1 MMVKL
6 QRRLRSMKDRKTISG
21 SFWVIFGFGVQKGLQ
36 LVSNLILTRLLFP
49 EAFGLMAI
57 VYSFMA
63 AVQMFSDIGIRPS
76 VIQSKDTTDSR
87 FLNTA
92 WSLQI
97 IRGFCIALA
106 VFLLAYPVAKFYG
119 EEMLFGLLCVTG
131 VTAAVTGFQSI
142 NIILAERDIN
152 YKKLMI
158 MRAASQVVTLI
169 ATATLAYFYESV
181 WALAWGAL
189 FGCILDMLLGHIIF
203 HGHKHRLTLDKQY
216 VGKIFR
222 FGQWIFWSTVF
233 TYFSGQG
240 MRAIEGA
247 FVSTETLA
255 MIAIAGTLA
264 WIAGELVVRY
274 LGAIVFPTLSRIHRE
289 EPERFPRV
297 LAKMRTMAILTT
309 VPLFGVLSLLANIV
323 VIVLYDDRYKT
334 AGPILAVMALV
345 GAMRTLPMFYQNALL
360 SIGQSKENFFS
371 TGVIAIANVIF
382 LIVGFEVAGLYGLLM
397 APGFAYL
404 VGHVATSFIVRKY
417 GWLSLKADLVFFVLM
432 SLFAAATFQFNF
444 AN

>member
-1 MMVKL
+1 MMV
-6 QRRLRSMKDRKTISG
+6 RLRQRLHSMKDHKTISG
-21 SFWVIFGFGVQKGLQ
+21 SFWVIGGFGVQKGLQ

-63 AVQMFSDIGIRPS
+63 AVQMFSDIGVRPS
-76 VIQSKDTTDSR
+76 VIQSPDTADSR

-92 WSLQI
+92 WTLQI
-97 IRGFCIALA
+97 IRGFFLALVIA
-106 VFLLAYPVAKFYG
+106 LLAYPVANFYG
-119 EEMLFGLLCVTG
+119 QEVLFGLLCVTG
-131 VTAAVTGFQSI
+131 LTAVVTGFQSI

-152 YKKLMI
+152 YKKMMI
-158 MRAASQVVTLI
+158 MRAANQVLTLI
-169 ATATLAYFYESV
+169 ATASLAYYYHSV

-189 FGCILDMLLGHIIF
+189 FGCVMDTVLGHILF
-203 HGHKHRLTLDKQY
+203 RGHKHRLVLDRQY
-216 VGKIFR
+216 LGKIFR
-222 FGQWIFWSTVF
+222 FGQWIFWGTVF

-274 LGAIVFPTLSRIHRE
+274 LGAIVFPTLSRINRE
-289 EPERFPRV
+289 QPESLPATLGKIRAF
-297 LAKMRTMAILTT
+297 AILTT
-309 VPLFGVLSLLANIV
+309 VPLFGVLSLLANWV
-323 VIVLYDDRYKT
+323 VNILYDNRYRT
-334 AGPILAVMALV
+334 AGPILAIMALV

-371 TGVIAIANVIF
+371 AGVIAVANVIF
-382 LIVGFEVAGLYGLLM
+382 LIVGFEVAGLYGLLI
-397 APGFAYL
+397 APGLAYF
-404 VGHVATSFIVRKY
+404 VGHIATSFIVKKY
-417 GWLSLKADLVFFVLM
+417 GWLSLKADVLFFGLM
-432 SLFAAATFQFNF
+432 LLFTAATYQINF
-444 AN
+444 AG

>member
-1 MMVKL
+1 MMT
-6 QRRLRSMKDRKTISG
+6 RLRQRLQSLKSRKTISG
-21 SFWVIFGFGVQKGLQ
+21 SFWVIFGFGVQKGVQ
-36 LVSNLILTRLLFP
+36 LVSNLILTRLLYP

-76 VIQSKDTTDSR
+76 VIQSNNIDDSR

-92 WSLQI
+92 WTLQI
-97 IRGFCIALA
+97 IRGFGIAA
-106 VFLLAYPVAKFYG
+106 VICLLAYPIANVYA
-119 EEMLFGLLCVTG
+119 EDMLFGLLCVTG
-131 VTAAVTGFQSI
+131 LTAVVTGFQSI

-158 MRAASQVVTLI
+158 MRAASQMVTLI

-189 FGCILDMLLGHIIF
+189 FGCVLDVLLGHFIF
-203 HGHKHRLTLDKQY
+203 RGHTHRFVLDKKY

-240 MRAIEGA
+240 LRAIEGA
-247 FVSTETLA
+247 FVTTETLA

-289 EPERFPRV
+289 QPERFPAV
-297 LAKMRTMAILTT
+297 LAKMRILAILST
-309 VPLFGVLSLLANIV
+309 VPLFGVLSLLANLV
-323 VIVLYDDRYKT
+323 VIILYDDRYRT

-345 GAMRTLPMFYQNALL
+345 GAMRTLPMIYQNALL

-382 LIVGFEVAGLYGLLM
+382 LIVGYEVAGLYGLLM

-404 VGHVATSFIVRKY
+404 VGHVATSFIVKKY
-417 GWLSLKADLVFFVLM
+417 GWLSWKADLIFVILM
-432 SLFAAATFQFNF
+432 LLFAAATYQLNF
-444 AN
+444 SG

>member
-1 MMVKL
+1 MIAKL
-6 QRRLRSMKDRKTISG
+6 RQRLQSAKERKTVSG
-21 SFWVIFGFGVQKGLQ
+21 SFWVIFGFGIQKGLQ

-76 VIQSKDTTDSR
+76 VIQSKDTSDPR

-97 IRGFCIALA
+97 IRGFCIALVIA
-106 VFLLAYPVAKFYG
+106 ALAYPLSKFYG
-119 EEMLFGLLCVTG
+119 EDILFGLLCVTG
-131 VTAAVTGFQSI
+131 MTAAITGFQSI

-158 MRAASQVVTLI
+158 MRAVSQVVSLI
-169 ATATLAYFYESV
+169 ATATLAYFYQSV

-189 FGCILDMLLGHIIF
+189 FGCVLDMLLGHFIF
-203 HGHKHRLTLDKQY
+203 HGHKHRLALDKKY

-222 FGQWIFWSTVF
+222 FGQWIFWGTVF

-289 EPERFPRV
+289 QPERFPAI
-297 LAKMRTMAILTT
+297 LAKMRTLAILTT
-309 VPLFGVLSLLANIV
+309 VPLFGVLSLLANLV
-323 VIVLYDDRYKT
+323 VTILYDDRYKT

-371 TGVIAIANVIF
+371 TGVIAFANVIF
-382 LIVGFEVAGLYGLLM
+382 LIVGFELAGLYGLLM

-404 VGHVATSFIVRKY
+404 VGHVATSVIVKKY
-417 GWLSLKADLVFFVLM
+417 GWLSWKADVIFFLLM
-432 SLFAAATFQFNF
+432 TLFTAATYQLNF
-444 AN
+444 SA

>member
-1 MMVKL
+1 MMSKL
-6 QRRLRSMKDRKTISG
+6 RQRLLSLKDRKTISG

-36 LVSNLILTRLLFP
+36 LISNLILTRMLYP

-76 VIQSKDTTDSR
+76 VIQSKDTTAPG

-97 IRGFCIALA
+97 IRGFCIAA
-106 VFLLAYPVAKFYG
+106 VVCLLAYPASAFYG
-119 EEMLFGLLCVTG
+119 QEMLFGLLCVTG

-152 YKKLMI
+152 YKKLMV
-158 MRAASQVVTLI
+158 MRAASQVVTLL
-169 ATATLAYFYESV
+169 ATAALAYFYQSV

-189 FGCILDMLLGHIIF
+189 FGCVLDILLGHIVF
-203 HGHKHRLTLDKQY
+203 RGHQHRLALNKQY

-222 FGQWIFWSTVF
+222 FGQWIFWGTVF

-289 EPERFPRV
+289 QPARFPGV
-297 LAKMRTMAILTT
+297 LAKMRIMAILTT
-309 VPLFGVLSLLANIV
+309 VPLFGVLSLMANLV
-323 VIVLYDDRYKT
+323 VMVLYDDRYQS
-334 AGPILAVMALV
+334 AGPILAIMALV

-371 TGVIAIANVIF
+371 TGVIAVANVIF
-382 LIVGFEVAGLYGLLM
+382 LIIGFEVAGLYGLLL
-397 APGFAYL
+397 APGLAYL
-404 VGHVATSFIVRKY
+404 VGHVATSVIVKKY
-417 GWLSLKADLVFFVLM
+417 GWLSLKADLVFFILM
-432 SLFAAATFQFNF
+432 LLFGAATYHFNF
-444 AN
+444 SA

>member
-1 MMVKL
+1 MMSKL
-6 QRRLRSMKDRKTISG
+6 RQRLLSLKDRKTISG

-36 LVSNLILTRLLFP
+36 LISNLILTRMLYP

-76 VIQSKDTTDSR
+76 VIQSKDTADPG

-97 IRGFCIALA
+97 IRGFCIAA
-106 VFLLAYPVAKFYG
+106 VVCLLAYPASAFYG
-119 EEMLFGLLCVTG
+119 QEMLFGLLCVTG

-152 YKKLMI
+152 YKKLMV
-158 MRAASQVVTLI
+158 MRAASQVVTLLT
-169 ATATLAYFYESV
+169 TAALAYFYQSV

-189 FGCILDMLLGHIIF
+189 FGCVLDILLGHIVF
-203 HGHKHRLTLDKQY
+203 RGHQHRLALNKQY

-222 FGQWIFWSTVF
+222 FGQWIFWGTVF

-289 EPERFPRV
+289 QPARFPGV
-297 LAKMRTMAILTT
+297 LAKMRIMAILTT
-309 VPLFGVLSLLANIV
+309 VPLFGVLSLMANLV
-323 VIVLYDDRYKT
+323 VMVLYDDRYQS
-334 AGPILAVMALV
+334 AGPILAIMALV

-371 TGVIAIANVIF
+371 TGVIAVANVIF
-382 LIVGFEVAGLYGLLM
+382 LIIGFEVAGLYGLLL
-397 APGFAYL
+397 APGLAYL
-404 VGHVATSFIVRKY
+404 VGHVATSVIVKKY
-417 GWLSLKADLVFFVLM
+417 GWLSLKADLVFFILM
-432 SLFAAATFQFNF
+432 LLFGAATYHFNF
-444 AN
+444 SA